1 MKKFF
6 MKRAPKDDM
15 TPEQQ
20 REYLEKH
27 NIPTNAGPSR
37 SHKFDGFEQYAQEIA
52 GRSRRDYNSRTAV
65 PDRYIA
71 TAPTD
76 TNPNNPYA
84 QAAAGNPYASNPYDE
99 TGDSTSHGGSSN
111 PYAAAGGSSRPGSRP
126 PAQNAA
132 YSRGSR
138 PPAQS
143 TAYSTPQPSTL
154 TPAANPADNYASSQ
168 QDSNPYASA
177 SNPYASEPVQP
188 SRNVYAESTY
198 DPSEARNE
206 LFAGRTPTQKQ
217 SLAAEQAS
225 QGTSTTLVSDYSNPE
240 PKAAT
245 KKFNFDDNLDEL
257 NGIPGESNQTEED
270 ELNEMPSEFAEEPQ
284 ETYRTPEEIAQA
296 EEDEE
301 VEGLKQRIKF
311 TTRETLA
318 STNNALRYAAEAEAS
333 GRNTLGML
341 GSQGERIASAERNLA
356 LGKNQSKIAHE
367 QTDELKR
374 LRRGLLVPNVKNPFT
389 SKRKLQEKE
398 ARLKSEHL
406 QEQISREHR
415 REEAYASEQRV
426 MNGLNSNGLNY
437 SETAMKHKREQLR
450 NAEGRKKL
458 TFEADSED
466 EEINDEIDLN
476 LEGISHAT
484 SRLKNLAIAQGEEL
498 KAQNKRLG
506 RMSDQTD
513 ELDTDVHF
521 ATARLN
527 AIK

>member
-1 MKKFF
+1 

-84 QAAAGNPYASNPYDE
+84 QAAAGNPYASNPYDDS
-99 TGDSTSHGGSSN
+99 GDSTSRGGSSN
-111 PYAAAGGSSRPGSRP
+111 PYAAAGGSSRPDSRP

-132 YSRGSR
+132 YSRDPR
-138 PPAQS
+138 PPAQN
-143 TAYSTPQPSTL
+143 TAYSTPQPSTR
-154 TPAANPADNYASSQ
+154 TPAAPVDSYESPQ
-168 QDSNPYASA
+168 QDSNPYASV

-225 QGTSTTLVSDYSNPE
+225 QGTSTTLVSDYSNSE
-240 PKAAT
+240 PKAAS

-270 ELNEMPSEFAEEPQ
+270 ELNEMPSEFAEEHQERQ